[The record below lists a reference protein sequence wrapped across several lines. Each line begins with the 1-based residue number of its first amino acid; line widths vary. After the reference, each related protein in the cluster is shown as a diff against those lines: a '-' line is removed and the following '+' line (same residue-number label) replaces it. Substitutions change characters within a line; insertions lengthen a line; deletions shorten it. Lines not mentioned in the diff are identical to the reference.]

1 MKREYFAYMANKI
14 RLVYLLSTLLT
25 IVLTGLLIFDLVEIR
40 KIQKIQRQDAKLSL
54 VWYLTQADREAR
66 TFLQNTSFYYLGL
79 NGVTRQKFL
88 MSFDI
93 FWSRYDKNI
102 NQHIQQMVKSV
113 ESGTQTFKS
122 SREILIELEPLVQKL
137 RPGDIGTLNKIIK
150 LSTLHLEKLY
160 DLSILSLQIRQFVQN
175 QRLITIEGLYF
186 DLLITMFSLIF
197 SGVLAIGFFLR
208 KGRQLKEQNI
218 IFEQR
223 VCERTEAL
231 NLSNESLLIEASVR
245 KLSEKKSQQLI
256 SAFNQSKE
264 VVFFLDADNCFIFF
278 NESFKALNK
287 KYLHAIS
294 IGSQFDIYLQSVVDD
309 RFCSFNQEQKKMWIS
324 DWLDGLYNTVDLF
337 EVTFVSGQQY
347 IFNIDRLEDESVI
360 VIGANISTLKT
371 TQAALAK
378 SESRF
383 RNFALIGADW
393 YWEMDAELRFTFM
406 AGGVEKIS
414 GLSPEFFV
422 GTPKDESFGV
432 SGYLNQHSMNLHIE
446 KVKTQQSFQDHE
458 TKWKR
463 EDGKMV
469 TISVSGEPRYNKSGQ
484 FIGYI
489 GAGRDVTARCL
500 VEEHDKRLIAA
511 INSLNLMITIYD
523 DDDKLIF
530 YNQEFNEFR
539 KEIDSSIDLGI
550 SFAGQWRKTCD
561 YFSAEYGLDA
571 DYWFARRL
579 ALYRQCFS
587 DFVLPLGSDRY
598 INVFEQILDD
608 GGVII
613 IATDISKSKRAEQ
626 EIISLRN
633 YLSNII
639 DSISSI
645 IIGVDEYCLVTQWNL
660 AAEKETGIC
669 LKDAYHKNL
678 LDIFPRLTNEL
689 PKITEAISVRQES
702 HQSKRLFLRD
712 GKACYEDI
720 SIYPLVTGNESGAVI
735 RLDDVTEQVLISE
748 MMIQTEKMLSVGGL
762 AAGMAHEINNPL
774 AGMMQTARVM
784 VNRLSNDN
792 IYANVK
798 VADKLGIKITSIDAY
813 MQQRG
818 ILEMLNNIVES
829 GKRVAAIV
837 ENMLD
842 FSRQSTAGTGE
853 QNIAC
858 LLDKAVELS
867 LTDHN
872 LKNNYEFKNI
882 TIVRNYQ
889 SNVPL
894 IVCEGGKIEQVF
906 LNILRNAAQAMQEAA
921 VDSPKLILTI
931 TFDKQQQQVMIEI
944 EDNGPGI
951 DEETKRRVFEPF
963 FTTKKEGLG
972 TGLGLSVSY
981 FIITENH
988 GGKLTVDSLFGKC
1001 TKFTICLLK
1010 KGKTTA

>member
-1 MKREYFAYMANKI
+1 M
-14 RLVYLLSTLLT
+14 
-25 IVLTGLLIFDLVEIR
+25 IFDLVEIR
-40 KIQKIQRQDAKLSL
+40 KIQKIQKQDAKLSL
-54 VWYLTQADREAR
+54 IWFLTQADREAR
-66 TFLQNTSFYYLGL
+66 TFLQNTSFYYLDL
-79 NGVTRQKFL
+79 EGVTRQKVL
-88 MSFDI
+88 TSFDI
-93 FWSRYDKNI
+93 FWSRFDKNI
-102 NQHIQQMVKSV
+102 NHNIQHMVKSV
-113 ESGTQTFKS
+113 ESGVETFNS
-122 SREILIELEPLVQKL
+122 SRKTLIELEPLVQKL
-137 RPGDIGTLNKIIK
+137 MPGDLATFNKIIT
-150 LSTLHLEKLY
+150 LSTQHLEKLY
-160 DLSILSLQIRQFVQN
+160 DLSIHSLQIRQFLQN
-175 QRLITIEGLYF
+175 QRLMTIEGLYF
-186 DLLITMFSLIF
+186 HLLITMFSLIF
-197 SGVLAIGFFLR
+197 SGILAIGFFFR

-223 VCERTEAL
+223 VSERTEAL
-231 NLSNESLLIEASVR
+231 NLSNESLLIEANVR
-245 KLSEKKSQQLI
+245 KLSDKKSQQLI

-264 VVFFLDADNCFIFF
+264 VVFFLDVDNCFIFI
-278 NESFKALNK
+278 NESFKT
-287 KYLHAIS
+287 LHRSNLYSIE
-294 IGSQFDIYLQSVVDD
+294 IGSPFESYLQSVIDD
-309 RFCSFNQEQKKMWIS
+309 QYCSFSPEEKQLWVA
-324 DWLDGLYNTVDLF
+324 DWVAGLRNSASLF
-337 EVTFVSGQQY
+337 EVTMVSGQQF
-347 IFNIDRLEDESVI
+347 IFNIDRLEDGNVI
-360 VIGANISTLKT
+360 AIGADISALKA
-371 TQAALAK
+371 TQLALAK

-393 YWEMDAELRFTFM
+393 YWEMDAQFRFTFM

-414 GLSPEFFV
+414 GLSPDFFV
-422 GTPKDESFGV
+422 GVPKNESFGV
-432 SGYLNQHSMNLHIE
+432 SGYLNQHSMHLHIE
-446 KVKTQQSFQDHE
+446 KVKTQKPFQDHQ

-463 EDGKMV
+463 EDGKIV
-469 TISVSGEPRYNKSGQ
+469 TISVTGEPRYDQLGK

-500 VEEHDKRLIAA
+500 VEELDKRLIAA
-511 INSLNLMITIYD
+511 INSLNIMITIYD
-523 DDDKLIF
+523 DQDKLIF
-530 YNQEFNEFR
+530 YNQEFNEF
-539 KEIDSSIDLGI
+539 KKKVDASIDLGMN
-550 SFAGQWRKTCD
+550 FTDQWREICN
-561 YFSAEYGLDA
+561 YLAEEYGLDN

-579 ALYRQCFS
+579 TFYRQRIS
-587 DFVLPLGSDRY
+587 DFVLPVGGDRY
-598 INVFEQILDD
+598 LNIFQQVLDD
-608 GGVII
+608 GGVIV
-613 IATDISKSKRAEQ
+613 IATDISKSKSAEQ

-645 IIGVDEYCLVTQWNL
+645 IIGVDEFCLVTQWNL
-660 AAEKETGIC
+660 AAEKETGIR

-678 LDIFPRLTNEL
+678 LDIFPRLTSEL
-689 PKITEAISVRQES
+689 PRITEAISYRQES
-702 HQSKRLFLRD
+702 HQSKRLFLRQ

-720 SIYPLVTGNESGAVI
+720 SIYPLITGNESGAVI

-784 VNRLSNDN
+784 VNRLTNDN
-792 IYANVK
+792 ISANVK
-798 VADKLGIKITSIDAY
+798 EAEKLGLKISSIDAY

-829 GKRVAAIV
+829 GKRVAIIV

-842 FSRQSTAGTGE
+842 FSRQSEAVASE
-853 QNIAC
+853 QSIAH

-882 TIVRNYQ
+882 RIVKKYQ

-894 IVCEGGKIEQVF
+894 IVCEGGKIQQVF

-921 VDSPKLILTI
+921 VDSPKLVLTI
-931 TFDKQQQQVMIEI
+931 TFNKEQQQAMIEI

-951 DEETKRRVFEPF
+951 EEETKRRVFEPF

-988 GGKLTVDSLFGKC
+988 GGKLTVDSLLGKS
-1001 TKFTICLLK
+1001 TKFTICLSK
-1010 KGKTTA
+1010 QGKIII